1 MKKCLLIFFSI
12 LTFFISSC
20 NFKEDGAESLKVT
33 ADEVIRCFD
42 EDDMSALKLLFSKYT
57 LNEALDIEKQIENA
71 FNCYEGKSK
80 SYSFHYL
87 GFDGGIINGEWEDK
101 HSTVRIKNIKTTSGK
116 SYIISYVEYL
126 VYHDDEEM
134 VGIIGMSL
142 RDEEFNVI
150 AEIG

>member
-1 MKKCLLIFFSI
+1 MKKYLLIFFLI
-12 LTFFISSC
+12 LIFFIPSC
-20 NFKEDGAESLKVT
+20 NFKEDGAEALKIT

-42 EDDMSALKLLFSKYT
+42 EDDISALKLLFSKYT
-57 LNEALDIEKQIENA
+57 LNEALDIETQITNA
-71 FNCYEGKSK
+71 FSCYDGKSE

-87 GFDGGIINGEWEDK
+87 GFDGETINGEWEDK
-101 HSTVRIKNIKTTSGK
+101 HSTVRIKNIKTTSEK
-116 SYIISYVEYL
+116 TYIISYVEYL